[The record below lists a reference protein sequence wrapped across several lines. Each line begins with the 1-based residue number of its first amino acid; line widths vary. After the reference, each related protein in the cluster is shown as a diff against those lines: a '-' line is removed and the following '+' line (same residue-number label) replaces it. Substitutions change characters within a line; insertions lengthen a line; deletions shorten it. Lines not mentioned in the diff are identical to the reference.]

1 MARLSARGRRN
12 EATFAATESVVG
24 VDINKA
30 VRIGG
35 SKKRRSVGD
44 VFKRVWCVSAAAQ
57 GVWTKKGGCV
67 GGGRRGVSGALVD
80 GGVVSSTAREV
91 AGRSAGRSR
100 CWTEGWWS
108 VEEEK
113 SESGRRRGAECDATR
128 QKAPAQR
135 ALQRLA
141 SSGNRRLAADSWIG
155 FSAVGPGAA
164 SDSKIIN
171 GRIEAGA
178 SGCLRIFRQSRAGRR
193 C

>member
-1 MARLSARGRRN
+1 M
-12 EATFAATESVVG
+12 
-24 VDINKA
+24 
-30 VRIGG
+30 
-35 SKKRRSVGD
+35 D

-113 SESGRRRGAECDATR
+113 SDERATTR
-128 QKAPAQR
+128 CKCAMRHARKQQPA
-135 ALQRLA
+135 
-141 SSGNRRLAADSWIG
+141 
-155 FSAVGPGAA
+155 GAA
-164 SDSKIIN
+164 AA
-171 GRIEAGA
+171 RE
-178 SGCLRIFRQSRAGRR
+178 
-193 C
+193 